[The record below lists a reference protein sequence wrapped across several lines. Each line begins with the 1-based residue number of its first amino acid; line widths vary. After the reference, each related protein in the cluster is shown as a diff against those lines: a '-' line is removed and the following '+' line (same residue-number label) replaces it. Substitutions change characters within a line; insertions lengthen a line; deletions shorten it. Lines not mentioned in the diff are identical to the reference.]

1 MTSHDLEM
9 RDPLQGNQPEVEQTR
24 SVSREWRAFWKNP
37 LARFGIAGLAFLLLF
52 SFVGP
57 LVYHASAYTPN
68 LLYTLHA
75 PDAKFPLGTDSL
87 GRDYMARMMLGGQL
101 SLEVGFAAAFMTTII
116 GVIYGLVSGLMGGAI
131 DAVMMRIVD
140 VFIAI
145 PSLFL
150 LLFVD
155 SVFKPNAVLLV
166 LILAILSW
174 FGMARLVRSEV
185 LSLKRRDYVEAARAL
200 GANNWRI
207 MIKHLFPNVMGVVV
221 VNATFQVADAILT
234 VAALSFLGLGLP
246 PPTPNWGEMLSDS
259 MSYMFQNAWW
269 LIYPP
274 GLAILLV
281 ELSVNFIGDAL
292 RQAFDPRLRK
302 SR

>member
-1 MTSHDLEM
+1 MISPELEP
-9 RDPLQGNQPEVEQTR
+9 RDTLRGNQPAQEKR
-24 SVSREWRAFWKNP
+24 RASREWRAFWKSP
-37 LARFGIAGLAFLLLF
+37 LARFGVAGLIFLVLF
-52 SFVGP
+52 TFVGP
-57 LVYHASAYTPN
+57 LLYHVSAYQPN
-68 LLYTLHA
+68 LLYTLN
-75 PDAKFPLGTDSL
+75 PPSAKFPLGTDSL
-87 GRDYMARMMLGGQL
+87 GRDYLSRMMIGGQL
-101 SLEVGFAAAFMTTII
+101 SLEVGFAAAFMTTVI
-116 GVIYGLVSGLMGGAI
+116 GVIYGLTAGLIGGAL
-131 DAVMMRIVD
+131 DSLMMRLVD
-140 VFIAI
+140 IFIAI

-155 SVFKPNAVLLV
+155 SVFRPNAVLLIIIIAV
-166 LILAILSW
+166 LSW
-174 FGMARLVRSEV
+174 FGVARLVRSEV

-200 GANNWRI
+200 GASNWRI
-207 MIKHLFPNVMGVVV
+207 MIQHLLPNVMGVVI

-246 PPTPNWGEMLSDS
+246 PPTPNWGEMLSSS

-274 GLAILLV
+274 GLAILIV

-302 SR
+302 SA

>member
-1 MTSHDLEM
+1 MISPEMEM
-9 RDPLQGNQPEVEQTR
+9 RDPLQGNQPVIERSR

-37 LARFGIAGLAFLLLF
+37 LARFGIGGLAFLILF
-52 SFVGP
+52 SFAGP
-57 LVYHASAYTPN
+57 LFYHTSAYQPN
-68 LLYTLHA
+68 LLATLHA
-75 PDAKFPLGTDSL
+75 PSGKFLLGTDSL
-87 GRDYMARMMLGGQL
+87 GRDYLARMMLGGQL

-116 GVIYGLVSGLMGGAI
+116 GVIYGLISGLLGGGV
-131 DAVMMRIVD
+131 DSLLMRIVD
-140 VFIAI
+140 IFIAI

-166 LILAILSW
+166 IIIASLSW
-174 FGMARLVRSEV
+174 FGVARLVRSEV

-200 GANNWRI
+200 GGNNWRI
-207 MIKHLFPNVMGVVV
+207 MIQHLLPNVMGVVI

-246 PPTPNWGEMLSDS
+246 PPTPNWGEMLSNS

-274 GLAILLV
+274 GIAILLV
-281 ELSVNFIGDAL
+281 ELSVNFIGDAM

>member
-1 MTSHDLEM
+1 MISPELET
-9 RDPLQGNQPEVEQTR
+9 RDPLKREQPEQER
-24 SVSREWRAFWKNP
+24 RRASREWRAFWKNP
-37 LARFGIAGLAFLLLF
+37 LARFGVGGLIFLVLF
-52 SFVGP
+52 TFVGP
-57 LVYHASAYTPN
+57 LVYHVSPNKPN
-68 LLYTLHA
+68 LLYTLS
-75 PDAKFPLGTDSL
+75 PPSAKFPLGTDSL
-87 GRDYMARMMLGGQL
+87 GRDYLSRMMLGGQL
-101 SLEVGFAAAFMTTII
+101 SLEVGFAAAFMTTVI
-116 GVIYGLVSGLMGGAI
+116 GVIYGLTAGLIGSAL
-131 DAVMMRIVD
+131 DSFMMRLVD
-140 VFIAI
+140 IFIAI

-155 SVFKPNAVLLV
+155 SVFRPSALLLV
-166 LILAILSW
+166 IIIAMLSW
-174 FGMARLVRSEV
+174 FGVARLVRSEV

-200 GANNWRI
+200 GAGNWRI
-207 MIKHLFPNVMGVVV
+207 MIQHLLPNVMGVVI

-246 PPTPNWGEMLSDS
+246 PPTPNWGEMLSSS

-274 GLAILLV
+274 GIAILMV